1 MHKNFVT
8 NTPLYFLPMETFS
21 VIFQLLLALSIL
33 VVLHELGHFIP
44 ARIFKIRVEKFYL
57 FFNPWFSLFKYKKG
71 DTEYGIGWL
80 PLGGF
85 VKIAGMIDESMD
97 TDQMKQP
104 PKPDEFRSKPAWQRL
119 IVMIGGVV
127 VNILLAFFL
136 YAMIAFVWGK
146 DFVKNEDYI
155 HGIEVLTPTL
165 VGDDLFQ
172 NGDKIISIEG
182 EPLNELMQ
190 ANNKMLINQ
199 AKNYTV
205 ERNGEL
211 VDITIQDEGID
222 YMLKKES
229 IVFIPRV
236 PTQIDSVMPTGIAKE
251 LGLKKGD
258 QIQQINGVDVSMFDQ
273 FREELTNLKENSL
286 DSFDL
291 VVSRNGEEL
300 MFNSRFDTTFK
311 LGFQNVFFLTYDFK
325 KTHISYTLAQAI
337 PEGITLA
344 RTTLMDYINQF
355 KLIFTKKEAV
365 KKVGGFGTIARIF
378 PTTWDWKIF
387 WSRTAFLSVVLAFMN
402 ILPIPALD
410 GGHVM
415 FLIYEMISGR
425 PPSDKFLEKAQM
437 FGFFILLFVM
447 LYANGNDFYR
457 WFTGQ

>member
-1 MHKNFVT
+1 
-8 NTPLYFLPMETFS
+8 METFS

-104 PKPDEFRSKPAWQRL
+104 AKPDEFRSKPAWQRL
-119 IVMIGGVV
+119 IVMIGGVI

-146 DFVKNEDYI
+146 DYVKNEDHI

-165 VGDDLFQ
+165 VGDNLFQ
-172 NGDKIISIEG
+172 NGDKIISIED
-182 EPLNELMQ
+182 EPLSELMQ

-211 VDITIQDEGID
+211 VNITIQDEGID

-236 PTQIDSVMPTGIAKE
+236 PTQIDSVMPTGIAQE

-258 QIQQINGVDVSMFDQ
+258 QIQQINGMDVSMFDQ
-273 FREELTNLKENSL
+273 FRKESTTMKENNL
-286 DSFDL
+286 DSSDL
-291 VVSRNGEEL
+291 VVNRNGQEL
-300 MFNSRFDTTFK
+300 AFSSRFDTTYK
-311 LGFQNVFFLTYDFK
+311 LGFQNVFFLTHDFK
-325 KTHISYTLAQAI
+325 KTHISYSLGQAI
-337 PEGITLA
+337 PEGIALA
-344 RTTLMDYINQF
+344 QTTLMDYVNQF

>member
-1 MHKNFVT
+1 
-8 NTPLYFLPMETFS
+8 METIS
-21 VIFQLLLALSIL
+21 VIFQLLLSLSIL

-44 ARIFKIRVEKFYL
+44 ARLFKIRVEKFYL

-127 VNILLAFFL
+127 VNVLLAFFL

-146 DFVKNEDYI
+146 DYVKNEDHI
-155 HGIEVLTPTL
+155 HGIEVLTPNL
-165 VGDDLFQ
+165 IGENLFQ
-172 NGDKIISIEG
+172 NGDKIISVEG
-182 EPLNELMQ
+182 EPLEELMQ

-199 AKNYTV
+199 AKQYKV
-205 ERNGEL
+205 ERNGEII
-211 VDITIQDEGID
+211 DITIKDEGVD

-236 PTQIDSVMPTGIAKE
+236 PTQIDSVLPNGIGKD

-258 QIQQINGVDVSMFDQ
+258 KILTINDKDVAMFDQ
-273 FREELTNLKENSL
+273 FRNKLAEFKSAKV
-286 DSFDL
+286 DSFEL
-291 VVSRNGEEL
+291 VVNRDGQEL
-300 MFNSRFDTTFK
+300 VFASVFDTTYK
-311 LGFQNVFFLTYDFK
+311 LGFLNVFFLTHDFK
-325 KTHISYTLAQAI
+325 KTHVDYSFAESI
-337 PEGITLA
+337 PEGIYLAKNTLA
-344 RTTLMDYINQF
+344 DYVNQF

-365 KKVGGFGTIARIF
+365 KKVGGFGTIAKIF
-378 PTTWDWKIF
+378 PKTWDWKIF

-415 FLIYEMISGR
+415 FLLYEMVSGR

>member
-1 MHKNFVT
+1 
-8 NTPLYFLPMETFS
+8 METIS

-44 ARIFKIRVEKFYL
+44 ARLFKIRVEKFYL

-146 DFVKNEDYI
+146 DYVKNEDHIY
-155 HGIEVLTPTL
+155 GIEVLTPNL
-165 VGDDLFQ
+165 IGEDLFQ

-182 EPLNELMQ
+182 EPLEELMQ

-199 AKNYTV
+199 AKNYQV
-205 ERNGEL
+205 ERNGEII
-211 VDITIQDEGID
+211 DITIKEEGVD

-236 PTQIDSVMPTGIAKE
+236 PTEIDSVIPQSIGE
-251 LGLKKGD
+251 QLGLKKGD
-258 QIQQINGVDVSMFDQ
+258 KILTINGKDVSMFDQ
-273 FREELTNLKENSL
+273 FRKELTQFKEEQV
-286 DSFDL
+286 DSFQL
-291 VVSRNGEEL
+291 VINRQGREL
-300 MFNSRFDTTFK
+300 SFASTFDTSYK
-311 LGFQNVFFLTYDFK
+311 IGFQNVFFLTYDFK
-325 KTHISYTLAQAI
+325 KTHVDYSLSQAI
-337 PEGITLA
+337 PEGFSLAKNTL
-344 RTTLMDYINQF
+344 TDYVNQF

-425 PPSDKFLEKAQM
+425 PPSDKFLEKAQL